1 MLSLGRTVVGTMI
14 WSAVGAMVQ
23 AGLVAGAGGDSD
35 KERAL
40 ARLTLKPFH
49 YNHSGLERLLRGEDP
64 SLRAGDVQVD
74 YRGLGVM
81 GLAMNIASTGD
92 EDERA
97 IAQASRAPFVRGGV
111 ALWERALE
119 VTRALP
125 GAMLDTTM
133 MKGAYSFLTAIKER
147 RYEGIF
153 QQWVETVSGVAMPNT
168 MRAASRVTLD
178 WLPETRAEAED
189 ATRKAEARA
198 FAREVVNRLEMKV
211 HVWREAGRVLRG
223 EAPARRIDDLPLR
236 LDLFG
241 RAVPMTP
248 EGRSAVAY
256 HMIDTLKAERIPM
269 DRYALELRNV
279 YEGSNDPRV
288 IPAEPGRV
296 LTNPVTRRPL
306 RLTDAQH
313 QRYKEI
319 AGTMTRW
326 GMDNLMG
333 VQAWT
338 TMDNGQRAAA
348 LATLNERISD
358 AARREF
364 LREIGTG
371 GLRR

>member
-1 MLSLGRTVVGTMI
+1 
-14 WSAVGAMVQ
+14 
-23 AGLVAGAGGDSD
+23 
-35 KERAL
+35 
-40 ARLTLKPFH
+40 
-49 YNHSGLERLLRGEDP
+49 
-64 SLRAGDVQVD
+64 
-74 YRGLGVM
+74 
-81 GLAMNIASTGD
+81 
-92 EDERA
+92 
-97 IAQASRAPFVRGGV
+97 
-111 ALWERALE
+111 
-119 VTRALP
+119 
-125 GAMLDTTM
+125 
-133 MKGAYSFLTAIKER
+133 
-147 RYEGIF
+147 
-153 QQWVETVSGVAMPNT
+153 
-168 MRAASRVTLD
+168 
-178 WLPETRAEAED
+178 
-189 ATRKAEARA
+189 
-198 FAREVVNRLEMKV
+198 
-211 HVWREAGRVLRG
+211 
-223 EAPARRIDDLPLR
+223 
-236 LDLFG
+236 
-241 RAVPMTP
+241 
-248 EGRSAVAY
+248 
-256 HMIDTLKAERIPM
+256 MIDTLKAERIPM